1 VTAFSAE
8 EARNMNPRQLYLTYR
23 PGPPLDRFVRH
34 IWYWEGD
41 PPPHAKDRILPSG
54 TPSLVINLEE
64 DEIRSYEGAN
74 DDQLQRFP
82 GAVLMGAY
90 SRYSVIDTQE
100 QRAVLGVEF
109 HAGGMWPFFNP
120 AAEELHNQ
128 HVTLGDVWGSAGD
141 TLRERILA
149 APTPHARVRL
159 VEAELLVHACRP
171 LNRSAEIDFAL
182 ARLARPPQ
190 DYSIAM
196 LSEHVGLSA
205 RRLTRLFALEVG
217 LTPKLYARIK
227 RFERALRLMN
237 STGSVEWSDL
247 ALVCGYFDQSHLI
260 KDCRAISGFTPSEL
274 RLRHHYDSHHV
285 AL

>member
-1 VTAFSAE
+1 
-8 EARNMNPRQLYLTYR
+8 MDPRRIFLTYR
-23 PGPPLDRFVRH
+23 PDPPLDRFVRY

-41 PPPHAKDRILPSG
+41 PPPHAKDRLMPSG
-54 TPSLVINLEE
+54 TASLVINLHE
-64 DEIRSYEGAN
+64 DEIRNYEGEN

-90 SRYSVIDTQE
+90 SRYSAIDAQE

-109 HAGGMWPFFNP
+109 HAAGLWPFCSP

-128 HVTLGDVWGSAGD
+128 HFKLGDVWGSAGE

-149 APTPHARVRL
+149 APTPYARVRV
-159 VEAELLVHACRP
+159 VEAELLARACRP
-171 LNRSAEIDFAL
+171 LNRRAEIDFAL
-182 ARLARPPQ
+182 TRLARPSQ

-205 RRLTRLFALEVG
+205 RRLTRLFTLEVG

-227 RFERALRLMN
+227 RFERALQLMN
-237 STGSVEWSDL
+237 SADSVDWSDL
-247 ALVCGYFDQSHLI
+247 AQVCGYFDQSHLI
-260 KDCRAISGFTPSEL
+260 KDCKAISGFTPSEL
-274 RLRHHYDSHHV
+274 RLRNGGRDRHV